1 VSRSDAL
8 RSWQEDGLHDE
19 WSLGDSGG
27 AERGLESGTAHDV
40 LRACGFAIASRQCHC
55 LGASQPQLGGGA
67 IYLGSYA
74 KRILIVDEATEKVS
88 GDIPLATGIPWSV
101 RLSPDGT
108 RFYIASADQDHVEIV
123 DVASRKSLQTVSLS
137 EGRKKV
143 RILAFAADPQ
153 HHVMTLLTRS
163 STKPID
169 RFEIGPPMFVQY
181 DLVEHKVIRE
191 VPWSGETEP
200 GFFFELRYSPDGKSL
215 YAFTDEVLIFDP
227 ATLQQVATWNLSLPN
242 EPGLGHFDVG
252 WVDDA
257 NDDPAYFNGLFTL
270 EDKLLHRRLL
280 VVGRVNLGERDLDF
294 FPLGPVPQQGRL
306 SFALGPDRKRGYVLL
321 QDIRHHE
328 LWTIDIPGK
337 RLLKKTTFEGR
348 PRMAVRVSSNGKLLY
363 LYEAGNTIDL
373 YDAADFKYLRTI
385 TLDADM
391 TYDSFHVIGPRS
403 PASRST
409 VQQ

>member
-1 VSRSDAL
+1 M
-8 RSWQEDGLHDE
+8 
-19 WSLGDSGG
+19 
-27 AERGLESGTAHDV
+27 TV
-40 LRACGFAIASRQCHC
+40 LRACCFVIAV
-55 LGASQPQLGGGA
+55 ASATSLAASPPQATGGTGA

-74 KRILIVDEATEKVS
+74 KRILVVDEATEKVA
-88 GDIPLATGIPWSV
+88 GDIPLATGIPWSI

-137 EGRKKV
+137 EGPKKV

-153 HHVMTLLTRS
+153 HRVMTLLTRS
-163 STKPID
+163 STKLVD
-169 RFEIGPPMFVQY
+169 RFEIGPPTFVQY
-181 DLVEHKVIRE
+181 DLADRKVIRT
-191 VPWSGETEP
+191 VPWSSESEP

-227 ATLQQVATWNLSLPN
+227 VTLQQAASWDLSLPN
-242 EPGLGHFDVG
+242 EPGLGRFDIG
-252 WVDDA
+252 WVDDV

-280 VVGRVNLGERDLDF
+280 GVGRINLGERDLDF
-294 FPLGPVPQQGRL
+294 FPLGPAPQQGRL
-306 SFALGPDRKRGYVLL
+306 SFALGPDRKRGYVLV

-328 LWTIDIPGK
+328 LWTIDLPERK
-337 RLLKKTTFEGR
+337 LLKKTTFEGR

-391 TYDSFHVIGPRS
+391 
-403 PASRST
+403 
-409 VQQ
+409 